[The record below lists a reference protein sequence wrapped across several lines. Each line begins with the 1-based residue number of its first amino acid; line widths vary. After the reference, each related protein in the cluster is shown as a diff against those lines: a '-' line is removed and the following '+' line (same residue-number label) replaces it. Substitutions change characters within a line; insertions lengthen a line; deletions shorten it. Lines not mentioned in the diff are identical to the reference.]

1 MMAMA
6 NMGWLAGNEEMRKL
20 WRRRARGTMSS
31 AHAGSHRPIAPL
43 DSAVVQEYVG
53 RYAPTPALA
62 IDVTVPGPTHPLM
75 RSDEPRA
82 NPATY
87 APGVIFL
94 PPGAGRAY
102 DMQPRT

>member
-1 MMAMA
+1 MVSARQ
-6 NMGWLAGNEEMRKL
+6 GNDP
-20 WRRRARGTMSS
+20 S
-31 AHAGSHRPIAPL
+31 AHAGSRRPIPPL

-53 RYAPTPALA
+53 RYAPTPAWA
-62 IDVTVPGPTHPLM
+62 IDFTVPGPKHPLM

-102 DMQPRT
+102 DMQLRT